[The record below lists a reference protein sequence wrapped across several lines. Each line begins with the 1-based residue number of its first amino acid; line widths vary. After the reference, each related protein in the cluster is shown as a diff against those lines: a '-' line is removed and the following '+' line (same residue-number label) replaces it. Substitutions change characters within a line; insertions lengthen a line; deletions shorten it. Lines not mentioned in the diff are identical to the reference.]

1 MTDPKIKIYLERAEK
16 EIILGKTNLE
26 ISLNKDLKK
35 TLNVPEHMTFL
46 NDVIS
51 EFYYSIFYAAKAY
64 LLSKGVETKIP
75 NEHKKTY
82 SKFKKI
88 VKSGKLDKKLLEIY
102 NTEAE
107 KAEVLLNI
115 FSDEKKKR
123 GRFVYNVDFNANL
136 PYASESMENA
146 IKFVSTI
153 KMLIEQEERS
163 I

>member
-1 MTDPKIKIYLERAEK
+1 
-16 EIILGKTNLE
+16 
-26 ISLNKDLKK
+26 
-35 TLNVPEHMTFL
+35 MTFL

-64 LLSKGVETKIP
+64 LILKGIETSPP

-82 SKFKKI
+82 NKFKKL
-88 VKSGKLDKKLLEIY
+88 VKSGKIDKKLIEIY
-102 NTEAE
+102 DTEAE

-115 FSDEKKKR
+115 FQDEKKKR
-123 GRFVYNVDFNANL
+123 GRFVYNVDFNANI

-153 KMLIEQEERS
+153 KMLIEKES
-163 I
+163 SKV

>member
-1 MTDPKIKIYLERAEK
+1 MEYKMKIYLERAEK
-16 EIILGKTNLE
+16 EIIIGKTNLE
-26 ISLNKDLKK
+26 ISINKNLKK
-35 TLNVPEHMTFL
+35 TLNIPEHMTFL

-64 LLSKGVETKIP
+64 LILKGIETSPP

-82 SKFKKI
+82 NKFKKL
-88 VKSGKLDKKLLEIY
+88 VKSGKIDKKLIEIY
-102 NTEAE
+102 DTEAE

-115 FSDEKKKR
+115 FQDEKKKR
-123 GRFVYNVDFNANL
+123 GRFVYNVDFNANI

-153 KMLIEQEERS
+153 KMLIEKES
-163 I
+163 SKV